1 LPAIGRALGGRRP
14 RLVGYYTAGR
24 AAKAQQEA
32 AMTATGT
39 EVQAKVRELV
49 AQQIAEGRN
58 LGVQVCAYHEGR
70 PIVDLAAGQMGPD
83 DPRPVQPDTLFNS
96 FSTTKGVAALALH
109 ILADRGQIAY
119 DAPVARYWP
128 EFGANGKQDVTVEIA
143 MSHQAGLHAM
153 PRPATVEFLIDWQAG
168 VDWVANGT
176 PAWTPGTAT
185 GYHGIT
191 YAWIVGGIVG
201 GAGGRRIQEV
211 IHNDIATALGIADE
225 MYVGIPDGVE
235 DRLAT
240 QEAQQLVAA
249 LPIPPDHDLLKA
261 IPPELP
267 LASVFNEMRVRKACI
282 PSANGHFSARA
293 LAKMYA
299 ALANGGEVDGVRLVS
314 PERIP
319 LMQRVLVESQDRVL
333 GQAPPKG
340 VGFWMGGNWGLNGA
354 TSVFGPRRTA
364 LGHSGAGGSTAFADP
379 EARLSVAVTI
389 NKMQTTLQGEG
400 PTEQI
405 CNLIRRE
412 LGVA

>member
-1 LPAIGRALGGRRP
+1 MTTTETN
-14 RLVGYYTAGR
+14 V
-24 AAKAQQEA
+24 QE
-32 AMTATGT
+32 
-39 EVQAKVRELV
+39 KVRDLLDR
-49 AQQIAEGRN
+49 QIAEGRN

-70 PIVDLAAGQMGPD
+70 PIVDLAAGQMGPA
-83 DPRPVQPDTLFNS
+83 DPRPVLRDTLFNS

-109 ILADRGQIAY
+109 MLADRGQIAY
-119 DAPVARYWP
+119 DAPVAKYWP
-128 EFGANGKQDVTVEIA
+128 AFAAHGKENITVEIA

-168 VDWVANGT
+168 LDWVANGT

-185 GYHGIT
+185 GYHAIT

-201 GAGGRRIQEV
+201 GAGGRHIQEV
-211 IHNDIATALGIADE
+211 IHKDIAAALGIGDE

-235 DRLAT
+235 ARLAT
-240 QEAQQLVAA
+240 LQTQGLGEG
-249 LPIPPDHDLLKA
+249 LPIPPDHDFFKA
-261 IPPELP
+261 MPPDLP
-267 LASVFNEMRVRKACI
+267 TSVFNEMRVRKACI

-333 GQAPPKG
+333 GIAPPKG
-340 VGFWMGGNWGLNGA
+340 VGFWMGGNWGLEGA
-354 TSVFGPRRTA
+354 PSVYGPRRTA

-379 EARLSVAVTI
+379 EARLAVAVTI